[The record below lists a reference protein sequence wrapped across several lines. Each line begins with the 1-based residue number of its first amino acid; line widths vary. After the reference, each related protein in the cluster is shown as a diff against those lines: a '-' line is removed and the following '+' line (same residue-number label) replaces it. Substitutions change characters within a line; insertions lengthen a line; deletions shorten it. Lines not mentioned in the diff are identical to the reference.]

1 MFSGL
6 VGRELLSLCGDRPRE
21 QACQRQCGVSYV
33 LFIGLAVRRL
43 ALACHALTRAAQRYP
58 RLSGSIENIRS
69 NRSTYFSDFSVSSNF
84 WCRNW
89 RYKDDLAGQL
99 AAIIYGV
106 GSERAYGH
114 VHAPRWQASFAEEKH
129 STEFAILRCNSP
141 MTFTKNIIPWN
152 VGQPC
157 AAPNGPLTTEQ
168 VQHLSEKYGF
178 GFAKIRQL
186 SQELSGVLE
195 NDLQLPQ
202 PEFGQDRR
210 DRAIKELDRAIKDL
224 EKARVQL
231 NKASAALDKI
241 AISNPLARIG
251 AENPVLTHFKNYSDG
266 KAAIEDFL
274 VFLRGVERNT
284 RSETTD
290 HAAFTYSVSHTD
302 TDKRRVKD
310 VRREIVVTQIFNMWE
325 RSGRKLRYTTDPIT
339 SERRGEL
346 VEFVND
352 VVIYLTEPAT
362 SIDTDTIKKDLD
374 DFKKYQASKNM

>member
-1 MFSGL
+1 M
-6 VGRELLSLCGDRPRE
+6 
-21 QACQRQCGVSYV
+21 
-33 LFIGLAVRRL
+33 
-43 ALACHALTRAAQRYP
+43 
-58 RLSGSIENIRS
+58 
-69 NRSTYFSDFSVSSNF
+69 
-84 WCRNW
+84 
-89 RYKDDLAGQL
+89 
-99 AAIIYGV
+99 
-106 GSERAYGH
+106 
-114 VHAPRWQASFAEEKH
+114 
-129 STEFAILRCNSP
+129 
-141 MTFTKNIIPWN
+141 
-152 VGQPC
+152 
-157 AAPNGPLTTEQ
+157 
-168 VQHLSEKYGF
+168 
-178 GFAKIRQL
+178 
-186 SQELSGVLE
+186 
-195 NDLQLPQ
+195 
-202 PEFGQDRR
+202 
-210 DRAIKELDRAIKDL
+210 
-224 EKARVQL
+224 QL

>member
-6 VGRELLSLCGDRPRE
+6 VERELLSLCSDRPRE
-21 QACQRQCGVSYV
+21 QACQRQCGVSNV
-33 LFIGLAVRRL
+33 LFIGLVVRSFG
-43 ALACHALTRAAQRYP
+43 LACHALTRAGQRPP

-69 NRSTYFSDFSVSSNF
+69 NRSTYFSDFFVSSNF
-84 WCRNW
+84 CCRNW
-89 RYKDDLAGQL
+89 RRKDDLAGQF
-99 AAIIYGV
+99 AAIICCV

-114 VHAPRWQASFAEEKH
+114 VHAPRRQVSFAEEKH
-129 STEFAILRCNSP
+129 STEFAILRCGAP

-186 SQELSGVLE
+186 SKELSGVLE
-195 NDLQLPQ
+195 NDLKLPQ
-202 PEFGQDRR
+202 SEFRQDRR

-224 EKARVQL
+224 EKATVQL

-274 VFLRGVERNT
+274 AFLRGVARNI

-290 HAAFTYSVSHTD
+290 HAAFNYSVGHICI
-302 TDKRRVKD
+302 DKRRVKD

-325 RSGRKLRYTTDPIT
+325 RSGRKLSYTTDPIT

-346 VEFVND
+346 FEFVND
-352 VVIYLTEPAT
+352 VVACITEPST
-362 SIDTDTIKKDLD
+362 SIDTATIKKDLD
-374 DFKKYQASKNM
+374 DFKKYGASKNM